1 MPDARRN
8 IFKENETMSKPHET
22 KFETQSMSVCPECTA
37 KIPMRIYEEKGVI
50 YLEKTCPEH
59 GKFEDVYWGDAE
71 LFKWF
76 YDNWYSDRYVGS
88 GLENPHTKKQK
99 GCPFDC
105 GICPEHKTPTILGII
120 DVTNRCNLACPIC
133 FAYAGA
139 SNYVYEPSYEQIVEM
154 IKLLRANKPWACN
167 ALQFSGGE
175 PTIRNDLPDLI
186 REAQKAGI
194 SHVEV
199 NTNGIRI
206 AEDIDYFKKL
216 LDAGLSTLY
225 LQFDGLRDEIY
236 KKTRAKTNF
245 VPVKH
250 KVIEN
255 ARKIGLDSVVLVVT
269 LAKDVNDQDLG
280 EIVDYAIKNHDV
292 VRCINIQPV
301 SMAGRARKDEL
312 RKMRITIPDTMKEI
326 EKQTNGAVSRWD
338 WRPVNWPV
346 PITKGMS
353 IIKNKVYP
361 DFTMHP
367 MCGAA
372 TFLIVDK
379 DGSYKPVMRYV
390 DVDKFAKVFWDIYY
404 SGVKGKKTMA
414 KVKMLKLLPMAKSDF
429 VRKLITS
436 VITKGSYEA
445 LGDFMRRMVMIG
457 IMHFQDVWNFDLDR
471 VQRCAIHYVT
481 PDMKI
486 RSFCTYNSIH
496 RPNVEKQFAVPIQ
509 EWTKKT
515 GKRISEYA

>member
-1 MPDARRN
+1 MA
-8 IFKENETMSKPHET
+8 KQEQETA
-22 KFETQSMSVCPECTA
+22 KFEAYSTSLCPECMNR
-37 KIPMRIYEEKGVI
+37 IPMRIYEQGGVI
-50 YLEKTCPEH
+50 YLEKACPQH

-76 YDNWYSDRYVGS
+76 YDNWYNARYVGS
-88 GLENPHTKKQK
+88 GLENPHTKTVN

-105 GICPEHKTPTILGII
+105 GICPQHKTPTILGII
-120 DVTNRCNLACPIC
+120 DVTNRCNMACPVC

-154 IKLLRANKPWACN
+154 IKLLRNNSPWACN

-186 REAQKAGI
+186 KEAKKAGM
-194 SHVEV
+194 SHIEV
-199 NTNGIRI
+199 NTNGLRI
-206 AEDIDYFKKL
+206 AEDIEYFKKL

-225 LQFDGLRDEIY
+225 LQFDGLREDIY
-236 KKTRAKTNF
+236 KATRARISL
-245 VPVKH
+245 VPIKQ
-250 KVIEN
+250 KVIDN
-255 ARKIGLDSVVLVVT
+255 ARKIGLDSIVLVVT
-269 LAKDVNDQDLG
+269 LCKGVNDKDLG
-280 EIVDYAIKNHDV
+280 AIVDYAVENHDV

-301 SMAGRARKDEL
+301 SMAGRLQKDEM
-312 RKMRITIPDTMKEI
+312 RKLRITIPDTIKEI
-326 EKQTNGAVSRWD
+326 EEQTNGVVSRWD

-346 PITKGMS
+346 PMTKGMGV
-353 IIKNKVYP
+353 IKSKAYP

-372 TFLIVDK
+372 TFLVVDK
-379 DGSYKPVMRYV
+379 DGSFKPIMNYV
-390 DVDKFAKVFWDIYY
+390 DVDKFADVFWDIYY
-404 SGVKGKKTMA
+404 SGAKGKKTMA
-414 KVKMLKLLPMAKSDF
+414 KLKMLKLLPMARSDF
-429 VRKLITS
+429 VRGLIRS

-445 LGDFMRRMVMIG
+445 LGEFMRRIVMIG
-457 IMHFQDVWNFDLDR
+457 IMHFQDVWNFDLER

-486 RSFCTYNSIH
+486 RSFCAYNSIH
-496 RPNVEKQFAVPIQ
+496 RPNVEKQFAVPID

-515 GKRISEYA
+515 GKKINEPA